1 MQDAAVLAPQA
12 AEQPPTGYG
21 VVVGNCQAESVRLV
35 IDSPETPTIRT
46 RAVHEMTADDAR
58 ALHDLLRDASFLVSQ
73 PIRDDYHDLPLG
85 TAQLRASLPTGA
97 PSVVV
102 PVIRF
107 AGLHPFQVAI
117 RMHDLEYEPPLV
129 GYHDVRLLAEAAG
142 SPVRESLA
150 AGEVRAI
157 AAESVGELARREQHT
172 DIRVSDLFHAPRF
185 AQMRTIN
192 HPGNAVFLPVGERIL
207 RALGR
212 GPEPTD
218 PGRPILSAV
227 RAPREDW
234 VIDAWESDAAPHP
247 DWMVNGDPL
256 PAAQV
261 REAHL
266 DWYAANPAFVEAAT
280 RRLAP
285 LLARWA

>member
-1 MQDAAVLAPQA
+1 MLAV
-12 AEQPPTGYG
+12 QPSAGYG

-58 ALHDLLRDASFLVSQ
+58 DLHELLRGASFLVSQ

-85 TAQLRASLPTGA
+85 TEQLRASLPSGA
-97 PSVVV
+97 PTVVI

-142 SPVRESLA
+142 SPVRARLPREKI
-150 AGEVRAI
+150 RAI
-157 AAESVGELARREQHT
+157 ADESVGELARREQHT
-172 DIRVSDLFHAPRF
+172 DIRVSDLFASPRF

-212 GPEPTD
+212 RPEPTD
-218 PGRPILSAV
+218 PGRPILSSV

-234 VIDAWESDAAPHP
+234 VIEAWGSDAAPHH
-247 DWMVNGDPL
+247 DWLVHGDPL

-266 DWYAANPAFVEAAT
+266 AWYAEHPAFVDAAA
-280 RRLAP
+280 RRLVP
-285 LLARWA
+285 LLAQWA